1 MYIGLHVKY
10 PFSCQILME
19 LQFSSQVFEKYLKIK
34 FNENPSNGSQA
45 PPCEWMDGQRD
56 MTKLIVTFR
65 KTIRWNKNTQ
75 YVGVIGI
82 KFLIEVL
89 EMFITNIFRMDH
101 DLWSVPSTRYLELI
115 RGNLKVHLQ
124 KIFPNLLHTS
134 HKKHGNKDNNWLMQ
148 IGNTQLSPV

>member
-56 MTKLIVTFR
+56 MTKLTVVFC
-65 KTIRWNKNTQ
+65 NFV
-75 YVGVIGI
+75 YSPSSYSAH
-82 KFLIEVL
+82 VL
-89 EMFITNIFRMDH
+89 
-101 DLWSVPSTRYLELI
+101 V
-115 RGNLKVHLQ
+115 
-124 KIFPNLLHTS
+124 
-134 HKKHGNKDNNWLMQ
+134 
-148 IGNTQLSPV
+148 